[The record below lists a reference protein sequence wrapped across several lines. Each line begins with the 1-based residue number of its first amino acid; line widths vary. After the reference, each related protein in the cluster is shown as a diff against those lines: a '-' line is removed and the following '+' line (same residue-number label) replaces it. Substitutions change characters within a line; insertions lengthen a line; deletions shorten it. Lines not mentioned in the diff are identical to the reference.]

1 MRAEAEP
8 QSAAIMNTLPGPR
21 QLLPHELVAPGR
33 PLRAGQAT
41 AQEATVALRWL
52 IPFIRVTRADPRQIQ
67 ALAREGVTLAD
78 FARPDCRIPH
88 RVAIAL
94 LSEATQLAGDPCLG
108 LHAGEHLEPGDL
120 DVLELAAR
128 SCANL
133 RKAITCLNRY
143 VRIAHSALRAEL
155 IEGGG
160 RAIWRLSSATDVPE
174 PCASNEFALVAA
186 YSFARHYTG
195 RRGIACEVHLRH
207 SVAADPREYARVF
220 DGAEIKL
227 GMRQNALVFASGELD
242 LPMRHAHPG
251 LQAAFELH
259 AATLLERLKRR
270 ESVLCRVREL
280 TIEQLSVG
288 DVSMPSIARKLGM
301 SVATLRRRLQEEGTS
316 HSEIVDDVRRKLC
329 EQYLGDVTLSIGEIV
344 SLLGFSHVAAFYKAF
359 RRWSQGV
366 TPARFRAQL
375 CGRDPLT
382 MGRCELGAS

>member
-1 MRAEAEP
+1 MRAELQP
-8 QSAAIMNTLPGPR
+8 HSAAIMNGLPGPR
-21 QLLPHELVAPGR
+21 QPVAHELLASGKPWR
-33 PLRAGQAT
+33 TGQAP

-52 IPFIRVTRADPRQIQ
+52 VPFIRVTRADPRQIQ
-67 ALAREGVTLAD
+67 ALAREGVSLAD

-88 RVAIAL
+88 RVALAL
-94 LSEATQLAGDPCLG
+94 LAEATELAGDPCLG

-120 DVLELAAR
+120 DTLELAAR

-133 RKAITCLNRY
+133 RKAIACLNRY

-155 IEGGG
+155 VDGQG
-160 RAIWRLSSATDVPE
+160 RATWRLSSATDVAE
-174 PCASNEFALVAA
+174 PYAASEFALVAA

-195 RRGIACEVHLRH
+195 RPGIVCEVHLRH
-207 SVAADPREYARVF
+207 TFAADPREYVRVF

-227 GMRQNALVFASGELD
+227 GMRQNALVFPSAELD

-259 AATLLERLKRR
+259 AAALLERLKRR

-329 EQYLGDVTLSIGEIV
+329 EQYLADVTLSIGEIV

-359 RRWSQGV
+359 RRWSQGI

-375 CGRDPLT
+375 CGRPPN
-382 MGRCELGAS
+382 ELGAPSL